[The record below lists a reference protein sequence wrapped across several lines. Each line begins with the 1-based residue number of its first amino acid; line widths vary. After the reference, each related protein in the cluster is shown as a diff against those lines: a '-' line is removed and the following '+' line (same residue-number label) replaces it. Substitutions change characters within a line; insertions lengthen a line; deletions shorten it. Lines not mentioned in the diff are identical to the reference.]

1 MVLWRGS
8 TDIEIRNQPN
18 GALILTQSMYIR
30 DLLTKTKMNEVNP
43 VSSRMVGGCKL
54 TKSVYESFFDP
65 TLYRSVVAALQYAT
79 ITRPKI
85 SFSVNKVCQFKSDPS
100 EQHWMAVKR
109 ILRYLAVTIN
119 FGLSF
124 HPHSSGPQFP
134 LHAYFDVDWA
144 SDPGDRRSTSRAA
157 IFFGPNLV
165 SWWSKKQTVVACS
178 STEAEYRSL
187 ALAAAKV
194 TWIFFLISKDNTFY
208 IDKRVPEVPDEW
220 FRLRLNRV

>member
-79 ITRPKI
+79 IIRPEI
-85 SFSVNKVCQFKSDPS
+85 SSHSHTVHVYQ
-100 EQHWMAVKR
+100 
-109 ILRYLAVTIN
+109 
-119 FGLSF
+119 GL
-124 HPHSSGPQFP
+124 
-134 LHAYFDVDWA
+134 VD
-144 SDPGDRRSTSRAA
+144 
-157 IFFGPNLV
+157 
-165 SWWSKKQTVVACS
+165 
-178 STEAEYRSL
+178 
-187 ALAAAKV
+187 
-194 TWIFFLISKDNTFY
+194 KD
-208 IDKRVPEVPDEW
+208 
-220 FRLRLNRV
+220 